1 MTNKFHNDVDVVMEN
16 TEELYTNVDILKQEY
31 LFQLKDEPNLSVF
44 IHLQNVE
51 KLLKQLKSGSPAFV
65 GSNPIAPTLLTNIY
79 NYECFINLFFR
90 LYYMWINVIFI
101 T

>member
-1 MTNKFHNDVDVVMEN
+1 MEN

-51 KLLKQLKSGSPAFV
+51 KLLKQLKSEVKILFQKEQKRIYGPL
-65 GSNPIAPTLLTNIY
+65 NNI
-79 NYECFINLFFR
+79 
-90 LYYMWINVIFI
+90 
-101 T
+101 

>member
-51 KLLKQLKSGSPAFV
+51 KLLKQLKSEVKILFQEEQKRIYGPL
-65 GSNPIAPTLLTNIY
+65 NNI
-79 NYECFINLFFR
+79 
-90 LYYMWINVIFI
+90 
-101 T
+101 